1 MKKFAI
7 ATPKADTEARVKQR
21 STSIKT
27 ARKVTAEQ
35 RDFMQKHNI
44 FHDMESAKALL
55 GLSPEE

>member
-7 ATPKADTEARVKQR
+7 ATPKADAEARIKLR

-27 ARKVTAEQ
+27 ARMVTAEQ
-35 RDFMQKHNI
+35 RDFMQKYNI

-55 GLSPEE
+55 GLPPEE